1 MVKKVEFKQTKD
13 QTEKYPAVVED
24 GILKI
29 KIPQPKFF
37 PRLREVHEM
46 EDSSTK

>member
-1 MVKKVEFKQTKD
+1 MKFKQTKE
-13 QTEKYPAVVED
+13 QAEKYPVVVED

-37 PRLREVHEM
+37 PRLREVYKK

>member
-1 MVKKVEFKQTKD
+1 MVKKVEFKQTKE

-29 KIPQPKFF
+29 KILQPKFF
-37 PRLREVHEM
+37 PRLREVRQT
-46 EDSSTK
+46 EDSR